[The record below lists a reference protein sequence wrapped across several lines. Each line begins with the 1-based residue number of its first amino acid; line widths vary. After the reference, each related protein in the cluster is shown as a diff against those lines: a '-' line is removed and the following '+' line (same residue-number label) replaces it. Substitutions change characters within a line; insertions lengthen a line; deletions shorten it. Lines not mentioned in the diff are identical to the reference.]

1 MIILNK
7 RLIIKIQKLVAVLL
21 FITLLAL
28 IAFGKN
34 NTHSEKLHTSVIEK
48 LKFEPKLDASEIT
61 ISIEGDYVVVLGGT
75 VKTHA
80 EKTIAENA
88 VKEIKGVRAVID
100 EMTVNSLAWRKIKTD
115 HDIANAAI
123 ETFKWHVLIPD
134 NLVKI
139 TVDNGHVILSGRVD
153 WQYQKNLAWNAV
165 NNLSGVKSIKNNIIV
180 KPVVAIKLDTKTI
193 KSEITK
199 EFERHARIDA
209 NNISIEIKGNKISLK
224 GSVRN
229 FDEMNEAEEVA
240 WSVPGVEEVEN
251 DLTIE

>member
-1 MIILNK
+1 M
-7 RLIIKIQKLVAVLL
+7 KIQKLILTLL
-21 FITLLAL
+21 FTTLLAS
-28 IAFGKN
+28 IAFGN
-34 NTHSEKLHTSVIEK
+34 NTSSEKLYTSVIEK
-48 LKFEPKLDASEIT
+48 LKFEPKLDAAEIT
-61 ISIEGDYVVVLGGT
+61 ISIEGNSDVVVLGGT
-75 VKTHA
+75 VKNHA

-88 VKEIKGVRAVID
+88 VKEIRGVRAVID
-100 EMTVNSLAWRKIKTD
+100 ENIVNSLAWRKIKTD
-115 HDIANAAI
+115 HDIVSAAI
-123 ETFKWHVLIPD
+123 QAFKWHALIPD
-134 NLVKI
+134 ELVKI
-139 TVDNGHVILSGRVD
+139 TVANGHVILSGRVD